1 MFSFAHR
8 GTFALVALLLAAAG
22 CQSPYAADRGAL
34 YGGVGGAGVEALVG
48 NAVGH
53 PGVGALVGAGV
64 GAASGAAIG
73 GAIDQSEARNRALI
87 ESRLGRPLAPGA
99 VNVGDVVSMSRA
111 GVPEQ
116 VMITQIQTHG
126 IAAPL
131 QTNDLILLQQQ
142 GVSPRVIQV
151 MQTPVVPA
159 GLPVVMAPPPQPVVY
174 AAGPPIYGPPPPVY
188 YRAWRP
194 RRRRSLHRSKSAKR
208 RARSR
213 LLLGR
218 RKRPS
223 QSGRWFVPASRSA

>member
-1 MFSFAHR
+1 M
-8 GTFALVALLLAAAG
+8 
-22 CQSPYAADRGAL
+22 
-34 YGGVGGAGVEALVG
+34 G

-99 VNVGDVVSMSRA
+99 VNVGDVVSMSRRR
-111 GVPEQ
+111 VPEE

-142 GVSPRVIQV
+142 SVSLRADSGDADAG
-151 MQTPVVPA
+151 VPA
-159 GLPVVMAPPPQPVVY
+159 GAPVVMAPPPQPVVY
-174 AAGPPIYGPPPPVY
+174 AAGPPIYGPPGPVY

-194 RRRRSLHRSKSAKR
+194 VRRRSNSRHSLRRSK
-208 RARSR
+208 
-213 LLLGR
+213 
-218 RKRPS
+218 
-223 QSGRWFVPASRSA
+223 